1 MLFSKCIN
9 SKFYK
14 KRNKN
19 LQYYHQV
26 MEQSLVCG
34 RQVGYSGNGF
44 VKILNIWKYAC
55 VSFKWNN

>member
-14 KRNKN
+14 RRNKN

-34 RQVGYSGNGF
+34 RQVGYFGNGF
-44 VKILNIWKYAC
+44 VKILKI
-55 VSFKWNN
+55 